1 MRKFLGT
8 IVLLAIVLAII
19 GAARNWFSLQSVD
32 VEGATEV
39 HLRIDREKIQTDT
52 TNAKE
57 IARELGENLGQR
69 LESKTAAEP
78 K

>member
-8 IVLLAIVLAII
+8 IVLVGLILAVV

-39 HLRIDREKIQTDT
+39 HLRIDREKILTDT
-52 TNAKE
+52 ANAKD
-57 IARELGENLGQR
+57 IARELGENLEQR
-69 LESKTAAEP
+69 LESKPAANPE
-78 K
+78 

>member
-8 IVLLAIVLAII
+8 IVLVGLILAVV

-39 HLRIDREKIQTDT
+39 HLRIDREKILTDT
-52 TNAKE
+52 ANAKE
-57 IARELGENLGQR
+57 IARELGENLEQR
-69 LESKTAAEP
+69 LESKPAANPE
-78 K
+78 